1 MMSVF
6 VWLDYSER
14 ERRKMLDV
22 VDLFRE
28 HDTRDELGIGS
39 VRDAFAD
46 MLFPGTSTI
55 MTRARYFLLVPWAY
69 QRLERLCVRSTE
81 IAARARQAELNLVEP
96 IERSDDNDGNIG
108 KLAKTTLKRLP
119 SNVYWQGLSVWG
131 IRSFSGAQVQYH
143 RSLDRYYAQLTRH
156 GGRAA
161 ERDIEHDDLI
171 SPNWHAG
178 LVSPPDDFPKECSL
192 SLTRGE
198 AEYLAERIRLSPACS
213 GSLLAELV
221 AHRQRND
228 DVSFAWQ
235 HPHCAALPPNLR
247 EMLDQAQN
255 FSEVMHGAPLL
266 YNLILAEQ
274 ARRDET
280 VAKYRRGFGEW
291 AKSLSARSRALS
303 QWDRERFWE
312 LARSV
317 NPRITA
323 STHDFINAWW
333 DLALAGNAG
342 RLCDSPAV
350 RSLIR
355 DRERRLKKSL
365 ARIDN
370 PRAQELWTGDSGT
383 AQLEFRWFISQRLLG
398 DIFDGLQA
406 PDA

>member
-1 MMSVF
+1 MSAF

-55 MTRARYFLLVPWAY
+55 MTRARYFLLVPWTY
-69 QRLERLCVRSTE
+69 QRLEKQRVKSGE
-81 IAARARQAELNLVEP
+81 IAARARRAELDLIEP
-96 IERSDDNDGNIG
+96 IERSNDNDGNIG
-108 KLAKTTLKRLP
+108 KVAKTTLKRLP
-119 SNVYWQGLSVWG
+119 SSVYWQGLSVWG
-131 IRSFSGAQVQYH
+131 IRSFRGAQVQYH

-156 GGRAA
+156 GGRAS
-161 ERDIEHDDLI
+161 ERDVEHDDLM

-178 LVSPPDDFPKECSL
+178 LVRPPTDFPAECRL
-192 SLTRGE
+192 SLTRRE

-221 AHRQRND
+221 ARRRRSPD
-228 DVSFAWQ
+228 SSFAWE
-235 HPHCAALPPNLR
+235 HPHCAELPPRLH
-247 EMLDQAQN
+247 EILDHARN

-274 ARRDET
+274 AHQKDGVT
-280 VAKYRRGFGEW
+280 KYRRSFAGW
-291 AKSLSARSRALS
+291 AKSLAERFRVLA
-303 QWDRERFWE
+303 QWDRKRFWE
-312 LARSV
+312 LVRSA
-317 NPRITA
+317 NPRITGP
-323 STHDFINAWW
+323 TYEFINAWW
-333 DLALAGNAG
+333 DHALAGDAA
-342 RLCDSPAV
+342 RLCDSPAA
-350 RSLIR
+350 RLSIR
-355 DRERRLKKSL
+355 ERERRLKKSL

-370 PRAQELWTGDSGT
+370 PRAQELWAGDSGT

-398 DIFDGLQA
+398 DIFDGLEL

>member
-1 MMSVF
+1 MSAF

-55 MTRARYFLLVPWAY
+55 MTRARYFLLVPWTY
-69 QRLERLCVRSTE
+69 QRLEKQRVRSAE
-81 IAARARQAELNLVEP
+81 IADRARKAELNLVDP
-96 IERSDDNDGNIG
+96 IQRSDDNDGNIG
-108 KLAKTTLKRLP
+108 KVAKNILKRLP
-119 SNVYWQGLSVWG
+119 SSVYWQGLSLWG

-143 RSLDRYYAQLTRH
+143 RSLDRYYAQLARH
-156 GGRAA
+156 GGRAT

-178 LVSPPDDFPKECSL
+178 LIPPPKDFPAECSL
-192 SLTRGE
+192 RLTLRE

-221 AHRQRND
+221 AQRRRSANTL
-228 DVSFAWQ
+228 FAWE
-235 HPHCAALPPNLR
+235 HPHCAELPLKLR
-247 EMLDQAQN
+247 EILDHARN

-274 ARRDET
+274 AHQKDG
-280 VAKYRRGFGEW
+280 VGKYRRAFGEW
-291 AKSLSARSRALS
+291 GKSLAERSRVLA
-303 QWDRERFWE
+303 QWDRKRFWE
-312 LARSV
+312 LVRSV
-317 NPRITA
+317 NPRITGP
-323 STHDFINAWW
+323 TYEFINSWW
-333 DLALAGNAG
+333 DRALAGDAA
-342 RLCDSPAV
+342 RLCDSPAA
-350 RSLIR
+350 RLSIR

-370 PRAQELWTGDSGT
+370 PRAQELWAGDSGT
-383 AQLEFRWFISQRLLG
+383 AQLEFRWFISQRLLA
-398 DIFDGLQA
+398 DILDGLETA
-406 PDA
+406 DA

>member
-1 MMSVF
+1 MSAF

-28 HDTRDELGIGS
+28 HDTRDELGVGS

-55 MTRARYFLLVPWAY
+55 MTRARYFLLVPWTY
-69 QRLERLCVRSTE
+69 LKLERRRVGSAE
-81 IAARARQAELNLVEP
+81 IATRARQAELNLVEP
-96 IERSDDNDGNIG
+96 IERSDDKDGNIG

-119 SNVYWQGLSVWG
+119 SSVYWQGLSVWG
-131 IRSFSGAQVQYH
+131 IRTFKGAQVQYH
-143 RSLDRYYAQLTRH
+143 RSLDRYYAQLIRH
-156 GGRAA
+156 GGRAS
-161 ERDIEHDDLI
+161 ERDVEHDDLI

-178 LVSPPDDFPKECSL
+178 IVSPPDGFPGECSL

-221 AHRQRND
+221 AQRQRSD
-228 DVSFAWQ
+228 DVPFAWD
-235 HPHCAALPPNLR
+235 HPHYAKLPPKLR
-247 EMLDQAQN
+247 EILDHARN
-255 FSEVMHGAPLL
+255 FSDVMHGAPLL

-274 ARRDET
+274 AHWDEG
-280 VAKYRRGFGEW
+280 VAKYRRAFGEW
-291 AKSLSARSRALS
+291 AKAVSARSRVLE
-303 QWDRERFWE
+303 QWDRKRFWE
-312 LARSV
+312 IVRSV

-323 STHDFINAWW
+323 STFEFINEWW
-333 DLALAGNAG
+333 DLVLGGDAA
-342 RLCDSPAV
+342 RLRDSAAA
-350 RSLIR
+350 RLLIR

-383 AQLEFRWFISQRLLG
+383 AQFEFRWFISQRLLG
-398 DIFDGLQA
+398 DIFDGLEA
-406 PDA
+406 ADA